1 MTESRQYIGTKRVSA
16 IPMTRQQYDDYRG
29 WQLPGDGN
37 GNDEGYLVE
46 YADDT
51 GQTNHAAHAGCICW
65 SPKAV
70 FEQAYQPQ
78 VESLAP
84 TDAEKAFEDMLI
96 VKRLNA
102 PRVQLEALYN
112 AVQHVDIIRH
122 TAPSG
127 AVLRFA
133 ILCLDNGFTVMG
145 RPSVAASP
153 ANDDNDVGV
162 QVALENAIHEVW
174 PFLGFRVVE
183 GIHKAKN

>member
-1 MTESRQYIGTKRVSA
+1 MTESKQYIGTKRVSA
-16 IPMTRQQYDDYRG
+16 IPMTRQQYNDYRG
-29 WQLPGDGN
+29 WQLPDDEDGS
-37 GNDEGYLVE
+37 DEGYLVE
-46 YADDT
+46 YVDG
-51 GQTNHAAHAGCICW
+51 GQSNHPDHAGYISW

-102 PRVQLEALYN
+102 PRVQLEALHK
-112 AVQHVDIIRH
+112 AIQHVDIIRH

-145 RPSVAASP
+145 RPSVSASP

-183 GIHKAKN
+183 GIHKAKS